1 MSGESTRQSVKA
13 AWRRVKGGGVD
24 KVDARQRR
32 LGLTRRAAARYAE
45 ATMLQALLIWTA
57 LGFVA
62 GLLAKWIMPGSQGW
76 NPITTILLG
85 IVGSIAGGW
94 IGAQIGIGDATGT
107 FSVKGIL
114 VAAGGAL
121 LLMFLW
127 GLIFGKK
134 K

>member
-1 MSGESTRQSVKA
+1 
-13 AWRRVKGGGVD
+13 
-24 KVDARQRR
+24 
-32 LGLTRRAAARYAE
+32 
-45 ATMLQALLIWTA
+45 MLQALLIWTA

-94 IGAQIGIGDATGT
+94 CGRLLGLGDATGS
-107 FSVKGIL
+107 FSIAGIITA
-114 VAAGGAL
+114 VAGAL